1 MNTYNPVDLAI
12 IKSQMGLS
20 MRELA
25 HLGGV
30 NERRVRAW
38 LSGES
43 NPSSAAMERITA
55 AHEHFH
61 TQVGHCLAQLLRT
74 RTRPIRLEPTT
85 ANDVPVLAA
94 VAIILT
100 YREIPYVV
108 GNTPP

>member
-1 MNTYNPVDLAI
+1 MSTYDPTYLAI

-25 HLGGV
+25 HLAGV

-43 NPSSAAMERITA
+43 NPSTAAIEKITA
-55 AHEHFH
+55 AHQQFH
-61 TQVGHCLAQLLRT
+61 TQVGHRLAQLLRT

-85 ANDVPVLAA
+85 PDDVPVLAA
-94 VAIILT
+94 VATILT
-100 YREIPYVV
+100 YREIPHVI
-108 GNTPP
+108 GSTPP